1 MFSTTFYRNTKITPE
16 EVSKSNQYNVDCT
29 GFTYLVYNNVLG
41 YDLSEFYR
49 LSSPAKYTSVQKST
63 DGNNNTVYSPEIYV
77 SNSNKERYDK
87 TVNKFGRVWNS
98 TGNIVR
104 IGNCIAKNSGD
115 RTKCKFTDST
125 DLTDEFDKYNNGG
138 AYASLGRK
146 YVDTSNKSEIV
157 YNYIFKDGSYTSQ
170 FDEFVL
176 PYFEKDNSKFFM
188 QPGDM
193 LDMAYG
199 SNGHVMVYVGNA
211 LNENDTGLIHATG
224 SDRSYD
230 DFSVRYEPSIYNY
243 LLAKKTVTN
252 SAKQVRSIT
261 VYRPINVYCNSD
273 TCTNKNITSNDK
285 ARVTFSGTKVE
296 QYVQKNFPGRSNL

>member
-1 MFSTTFYRNTKITPE
+1 MNKLKKFISNYRSLVILIVAVCIALVVKKTFSTNENVYTREELQKMVVSAAVSYYYNNSYSDYEQYLLDSDIIYPSVTTSSNNSCVRVDEATIKSNTDGACTSTSTNYKMFSTTFYRNTKITPE

-63 DGNNNTVYSPEIYV
+63 DANNNTVYSPEIYV

-115 RTKCKFTDST
+115 RTQCQFTDST

-157 YNYIFKDGSYTSQ
+157 YN
-170 FDEFVL
+170 
-176 PYFEKDNSKFFM
+176 
-188 QPGDM
+188 
-193 LDMAYG
+193 
-199 SNGHVMVYVGNA
+199 
-211 LNENDTGLIHATG
+211 
-224 SDRSYD
+224 
-230 DFSVRYEPSIYNY
+230 
-243 LLAKKTVTN
+243 
-252 SAKQVRSIT
+252 
-261 VYRPINVYCNSD
+261 
-273 TCTNKNITSNDK
+273 
-285 ARVTFSGTKVE
+285 
-296 QYVQKNFPGRSNL
+296 